1 MRNLKVLLVDADTE
15 RLETV
20 SSMLEEAAHTVLPAA
35 SLEEADEALFVL
47 KIDVAVFGSVFDQS
61 ETEIFVERLR
71 GIENTQKN
79 ALRAPVFTTS
89 ADVPVPPGWVRRN
102 GGVFDGNLSESFD
115 SEILLMAVQ
124 GIGEAEPT
132 AGADAPNTTSIA
144 VPLFE
149 PELFRQ
155 QVAYDPNL
163 TVEIIDLF
171 MDERQVEMPEMAEA
185 LSNGDFERLSR
196 VAHTMKGSL
205 GTLHAALVRQH
216 AQELE
221 SAAKNRNGEVCRRT
235 LELLA
240 ADLDALEPLLWKL
253 RNEVKP

>member
-1 MRNLKVLLVDADTE
+1 MTNLKILLVDADTA

-20 SSMLEEAAHTVLPAA
+20 SSMLEEADHTVLPAA

-47 KIDVAVFGSVFDQS
+47 KIDVAVFCSVFDQS
-61 ETEIFVERLR
+61 ETEIFVDRLR

-79 ALRAPVFTTS
+79 ALRAPVFATS
-89 ADVPVPPGWVRRN
+89 SDVPVPPGWARCR

-115 SEILLMAVQ
+115 SKILLMAVQ
-124 GIGEAEPT
+124 GIGEAEPAAIT
-132 AGADAPNTTSIA
+132 DALDTTSAA

-163 TVEIIDLF
+163 TAEIIDLF
-171 MDERQVEMPEMAEA
+171 MEERQVEMPEMKKA
-185 LSNGDFERLSR
+185 LATADFEQLSR
-196 VAHTMKGSL
+196 VAHTIKGSL
-205 GTLHAALVRQH
+205 GTLHAALARQH

-221 SAAKNRNGEVCRRT
+221 SAAKNRNGEVCRRM
-235 LELLA
+235 LEVLA